1 MIFAAPH
8 RRGNAIEAPHKAG
21 GLEARFEQM
30 ERSQRSFTDRILELE
45 KVNEEQQL
53 VIDKQTNVNEEQQK
67 IIDRQ
72 QLVVDELMM
81 GEDAVRRAP
90 CRVPSA
96 APPTRLHALSWL
108 APRRRRSLPWSG
120 EKAVLMAMT
129 STQASGVPS

>member
-1 MIFAAPH
+1 MLAVLSSMIFAAPH
-8 RRGNAIEAPHKAG
+8 RGGNAIEASHKAG

-45 KVNEEQQL
+45 KVNEEQQ
-53 VIDKQTNVNEEQQK
+53 K

-72 QLVVDELMM
+72 QLVIDTLTT
-81 GEDAVRRAP
+81 GEAAVRRAP

-96 APPTRLHALSWL
+96 ASPTRLHALSWL

-120 EKAVLMAMT
+120 QWPLRR
-129 STQASGVPS
+129 P

>member
-1 MIFAAPH
+1 MMLLVCSPMIFAAPHH

-30 ERSQRSFTDRILELE
+30 ERSFTDRILELE
-45 KVNEEQQL
+45 KVNEEQQ
-53 VIDKQTNVNEEQQK
+53 K

-72 QLVVDELMM
+72 QLVIDKLMM
-81 GEDAVRRAP
+81 GDDAVRRAP

-96 APPTRLHALSWL
+96 ASPTRLHALSWL

-120 EKAVLMAMT
+120 QWPLRR
-129 STQASGVPS
+129 P